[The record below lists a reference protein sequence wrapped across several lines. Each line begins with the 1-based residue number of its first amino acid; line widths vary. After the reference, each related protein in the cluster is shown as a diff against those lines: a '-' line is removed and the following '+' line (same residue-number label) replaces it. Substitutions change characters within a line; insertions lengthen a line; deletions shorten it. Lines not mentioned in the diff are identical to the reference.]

1 LNKLNRDAHAAA
13 FQVMCVLVYACW
25 NFISF
30 TACHD
35 QALEGIAMHIAAT
48 SPLALDPSSL
58 PREFVE
64 KEQALMADKF
74 KATGKSDDLIQKMLA
89 GSLKKL
95 EAESCLLSQD
105 YVLDDSPKPR
115 TILAIVK
122 SLASE
127 VKQPLAIQGYSM
139 FKLGQ

>member
-1 LNKLNRDAHAAA
+1 
-13 FQVMCVLVYACW
+13 
-25 NFISF
+25 
-30 TACHD
+30 
-35 QALEGIAMHIAAT
+35 MHIAAT

-122 SLASE
+122 SLAGDT
-127 VKQPLAIQGYSM
+127 KQPLAIQGYSM

>member
-1 LNKLNRDAHAAA
+1 
-13 FQVMCVLVYACW
+13 
-25 NFISF
+25 
-30 TACHD
+30 
-35 QALEGIAMHIAAT
+35 MHIAAT

-115 TILAIVK
+115 TILAIIK
-122 SLASE
+122 SLAGDT
-127 VKQPLAIQGYSM
+127 KQPLAIQGYSI